1 MDISFKSVAFQLQY
15 TSAQIDAVY
24 ALLGLVDNGNYRIPS
39 ATLKM
44 YKGDLPEKFK
54 EWLEQCDENINI
66 CFEHHKMPD
75 TNLSSFNDWDLIE
88 YDWNMNITLI
98 GNVNELTAIEQ
109 KALYTDGADIYTGV
123 YYLVADAEYFTQN
136 GRDVNPNIPALR
148 SLSGATNITWIITTF
163 RGKRVAFGSV
173 PA

>member
-1 MDISFKSVAFQLQY
+1 MSRAAGLRFVKLVKLSRDLVYKTILGPFFSIMDISFKSVAFQLQY

-88 YDWNMNITLI
+88 YD
-98 GNVNELTAIEQ
+98 
-109 KALYTDGADIYTGV
+109 
-123 YYLVADAEYFTQN
+123 
-136 GRDVNPNIPALR
+136 
-148 SLSGATNITWIITTF
+148 
-163 RGKRVAFGSV
+163 
-173 PA
+173 